1 MSFESN
7 GNVLEIKNA
16 DKVKFVGTSNTVID
30 NLTGRI
36 GVGIDEPTSALDV
49 NGDVEFRSNV
59 QFTGELTTERIAPVS
74 SELNIDG
81 TMIINND
88 IRMGDHK
95 ESLST
100 INGPLLREDLYTW
113 QADTFVYNTTGQ
125 QNEPFNY
132 NGSFSRIKLFGNT
145 TITGQSSGS
154 GWNEQYLVY
163 PDLLDKDV
171 TTPVNY
177 VSFSL
182 PVKYVNSDT
191 FSHAFFAKFI
201 TGDRRSSTTF
211 FVKHPT
217 NGTFFRLQNQVNNVD
232 EGTGDANRPQTC
244 FIGPNGEQSAS
255 HRYHEWQ
262 MFSIPQYVVEE
273 YSFVEMNDNKSV
285 YNKNIELALIAGK
298 NNEND
303 DILYMTGL
311 AMRVNPYGLTF
322 HPVKAANWAT
332 NGGSAIAWHS
342 DNWNMGDLG
351 RFDANTNYTN
361 ILIPICPP
369 KDPSTN
375 EYPDF
380 YLGFVG
386 HSDATSETC
395 WCRVYLD
402 DGNSEYKYLGRPNF
416 MYKGRYGR
424 QFGSRHREECFGF
437 YVPSPSSSYIA
448 MIGGRPYLRIR
459 VDTRTNG
466 TGVTVYMRGFYTEVV
481 FKDGSK
487 DGFGYNTLITR

>member
-59 QFTGELTTERIAPVS
+59 QFTGELTTERIGPVS
-74 SELNIDG
+74 SELNVDG
-81 TMIINND
+81 TMIIKND

-113 QADTFVYNTTGQ
+113 QADTAVSNTVGQ

-132 NGSFSRIKLFGNT
+132 NGSFSRIKLFGNA
-145 TITGQSSGS
+145 IIGLNSSY
-154 GWNEQYLVY
+154 WNEQYLVY
-163 PDLLDKDV
+163 PDILDKDV
-171 TTPVNY
+171 TTPTNY

-191 FSHAFFAKFI
+191 FSHAFFVKFI
-201 TGDRRSSTTF
+201 SNDRRSSATV

-217 NGTFFRLQNQVNNVD
+217 NGSFYRLQNQVNNVD
-232 EGTGDANRPQTC
+232 GGTGVTRPQT
-244 FIGPNGEQSAS
+244 FLIGPNGEPS
-255 HRYHEWQ
+255 HSHKFHEWQ

-285 YNKNIELALIAGK
+285 YNKNIELVLIAGK

-303 DILYMTGL
+303 DILYMSGL

-322 HPVKAANWAT
+322 HPVVAAHWAA
-332 NGGSAIAWHS
+332 NGGSAITWHDS
-342 DNWNMGDLG
+342 QWNSGDLG
-351 RFDANTNYTN
+351 RFNADSNYTN

-386 HSDATSETC
+386 HASATSETC

-402 DGNSEYKYLGRPNF
+402 DGNGGYEYLGRPNF

-424 QFGSRHREECFGF
+424 QFGSRQREECFGF
-437 YVPSPSSSYIA
+437 YVPSPSSSYIH
-448 MIGGRPYLRIR
+448 MNGGRPYLRIR
-459 VDTRTNG
+459 VDTNNNG
-466 TGVTVYMRGFYTEVV
+466 TGVIVYMRGFYTEVV